1 MVSQFLHVH
10 FHLNMTSRLSL
21 NGGETWPTASILLS
35 SELATPVSALVFAR
49 WIIIIEKDNDDDDDD
64 EKYLQQVKSFLGDW
78 TCDDCTAIMT
88 RVADFMQQPETIQQ
102 GVGILTV

>member
-1 MVSQFLHVH
+1 MLLLVRRFALSQLLH

-64 EKYLQQVKSFLGDW
+64 HCCYVSSIVS
-78 TCDDCTAIMT
+78 C
-88 RVADFMQQPETIQQ
+88 
-102 GVGILTV
+102 

>member
-21 NGGETWPTASILLS
+21 NGGETWPTAFILLS

-64 EKYLQQVKSFLGDW
+64 HCCYVSSIVKISSTGEEFPRRLDLRRLHR
-78 TCDDCTAIMT
+78 DHD
-88 RVADFMQQPETIQQ
+88 Q
-102 GVGILTV
+102 GRRLYAAT